1 MKHPTL
7 SVHVHELYYG
17 PSPPKYA
24 CLTEFKKYGGTTNP
38 QI

>member
-17 PSPPKYA
+17 PS
-24 CLTEFKKYGGTTNP
+24 LTEFKKYGGTTNP

>member
-1 MKHPTL
+1 MNFIMAP
-7 SVHVHELYYG
+7 
-17 PSPPKYA
+17 PPPKYA